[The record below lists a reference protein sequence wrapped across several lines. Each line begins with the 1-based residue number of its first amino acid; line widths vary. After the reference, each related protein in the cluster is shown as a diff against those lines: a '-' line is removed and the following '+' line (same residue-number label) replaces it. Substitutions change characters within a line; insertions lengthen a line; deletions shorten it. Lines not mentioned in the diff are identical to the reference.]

1 MNICDY
7 IQIGS
12 ATDGDLALS
21 VERRQGRMPVSTVR
35 VSEIDGVSHL
45 AWVCADGEEEG
56 VSLGAGGDLL
66 ARVCSPSGF
75 ILVEFD
81 EGGGLI
87 ESSAQVVRAV
97 ESSAYRERCN
107 V

>member
-7 IQIGS
+7 IQIGG
-12 ATDGDLALS
+12 ATGGDLALS
-21 VERRQGRMPVSTVR
+21 VERRQGRMPVSTVC
-35 VSEIDGVSHL
+35 VTEVGGVSHL

-56 VSLGAGGDLL
+56 VSLGSDIELL
-66 ARVCSPSGF
+66 ARVRNPAGF

-87 ESSAQVVRAV
+87 ESSAQVVRAG
-97 ESSAYRERCN
+97 ESSAHRERCN
-107 V
+107 G